1 MKQNV
6 SSAVT
11 PDETAAL
18 RFYFPENIGLR
29 GNEDIA
35 PSPKLHLADVASHQQ
50 RPQTTLQGYGR
61 ILLAA

>member
-11 PDETAAL
+11 PDEMAAL
-18 RFYFPENIGLR
+18 RFHFPKNIGLR

-35 PSPKLHLADVASHQQ
+35 PSPKLDLADVVSPKQ
-50 RPQTTLQGYGR
+50 RPQTTLQGHGR